1 MSLRIAGQCA
11 SKFSR
16 SKLHLCAQP
25 LPRLSS
31 RLHPNSLR
39 LPRSTRSTRSTRSIQ
54 TQQFSPFAP
63 PSPASLGR
71 ATPPKQYKRTIKW
84 GRRFLWTAGV
94 LGGFYLVDTRFY
106 ASSITRSL
114 RTFGLGIFVAMD
126 YKLNFRPDP
135 WVGTIEDLH
144 RRR

>member
-1 MSLRIAGQCA
+1 MLLRSAVKCLTR
-11 SKFSR
+11 FSR
-16 SKLHLCAQP
+16 Y
-25 LPRLSS
+25 PRTLSAHRPS
-31 RLHPNSLR
+31 RLPLNPPSK
-39 LPRSTRSTRSTRSIQ
+39 RSIQ

-63 PSPASLGR
+63 PTPESLGR
-71 ATPPKQYKRTIKW
+71 AAPAKQYKRTIKY

-94 LGGFYLVDTRFY
+94 LGGFYLVDTQFY

-126 YKLNFRPDP
+126 YKLNFRPNP